1 MFAKIIE
8 KPISG
13 KFTEKHIGNVTS
25 NATWILF
32 TNNKYEQWVASFD
45 SGWSGYSN
53 FIIPMEEQERAFVVV
68 GGVGY
73 LIDFSN
79 QQVIN
84 SQFHSGIKTVI
95 YDAVRKQAIYSDGL
109 DIRCIN
115 CEGVVSTV
123 YDSRYFDDVELL
135 EIKENTL
142 HARYWYY
149 QGADTPFLFEM
160 NLVTGEIK
168 DSYDG

>member
-1 MFAKIIE
+1 MSAEFIE
-8 KPISG
+8 MPISG

-53 FIIPMEEQERAFVVV
+53 FIIPLEEHERAFVVV

-73 LIDFSN
+73 LVDISN
-79 QQVIN
+79 QDVMN
-84 SQFHSGIKTVI
+84 FQFHSGIKTII
-95 YDAVRKQAIYSDGL
+95 YDEVRGRAIYSDGL
-109 DIRCIN
+109 DIRFIN
-115 CEGVVSTV
+115 YDGVVSIL

-149 QGADTPFLFEM
+149 QGANTPFSFEM
-160 NLVTGEIK
+160 NLVTGEIR

>member
-1 MFAKIIE
+1 MSAEFIE

-53 FIIPMEEQERAFVVV
+53 FIIPIEEQDRAFVVV

-73 LIDFSN
+73 LIDILN
-79 QQVIN
+79 QQVMN
-84 SQFHSGIKTVI
+84 FKFHSGIKTII
-95 YDAVRKQAIYSDGL
+95 YDAVRERAIYSDGL
-109 DIRCIN
+109 DIRFIN
-115 CEGVVSTV
+115 YEGVVSIL

-149 QGADTPFLFEM
+149 QGANTPFFFEM
-160 NLVTGEIK
+160 NLVTGVIK